1 MELTELK
8 LTARRFGLL
17 QKMGITTLE
26 QLLKT
31 YPFRYESH

>member
-26 QLLKT
+26 LQIE
-31 YPFRYESH
+31 F